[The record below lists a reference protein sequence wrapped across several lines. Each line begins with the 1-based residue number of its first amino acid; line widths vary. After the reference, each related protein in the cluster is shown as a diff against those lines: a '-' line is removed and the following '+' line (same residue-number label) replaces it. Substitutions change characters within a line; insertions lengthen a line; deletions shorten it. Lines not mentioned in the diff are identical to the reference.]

1 MVYLLKTG
9 GFSIAMLNH
18 QRVPILM
25 WSDSGARLLIFSPSG
40 QVVAAWS
47 EMERMRRLGA
57 APSTGRDDHGIGKS
71 MGNHWEIIGTRTRF
85 PGWNLLELVGF
96 VMVKKRHSVTESQG
110 PKAARFFQLKRRL
123 SHWSRGFLSVVINL
137 HLSSSQPFH
146 RNLEPTQCET
156 WRNKTNQGD
165 CCPHMSQG
173 SALRVVERLW
183 RWRTTNH
190 DFVGH
195 FASPSEFLPSL
206 YHGSPVHT
214 RWGTLLS

>member
-1 MVYLLKTG
+1 
-9 GFSIAMLNH
+9 MLNH

-25 WSDSGARLLIFSPSG
+25 WSDSGARLLIGTLLVPADRWWLLG
-40 QVVAAWS
+40 PRWS
-47 EMERMRRLGA
+47 EWGAPLPRLRGN
-57 APSTGRDDHGIGKS
+57 DHGIGNHWKS
-71 MGNHWEIIGTRTRF
+71 LGNHWDCGEQDFQVGTCGLRY
-85 PGWNLLELVGF
+85 GQLEGIARSRRDQ
-96 VMVKKRHSVTESQG
+96 KRH
-110 PKAARFFQLKRRL
+110 AFFQLKRRL

-137 HLSSSQPFH
+137 HLSSSQPLH

-173 SALRVVERLW
+173 SALRVVEPFVKV
-183 RWRTTNH
+183 TNH
-190 DFVGH
+190 EPRFCEGH